1 MYIYMCVCVYGIWH
15 SENGKA
21 IGIENRPML
30 SGIWVGEYLTI
41 NRLHQKVFYGDGTV
55 FYSDSDGSYES
66 LNIC

>member
-1 MYIYMCVCVYGIWH
+1 
-15 SENGKA
+15 
-21 IGIENRPML
+21 ML
-30 SGIWVGEYLTI
+30 SGIWVGEYLTV